1 VSHDVTLD
9 ARTDAELW
17 RAVVAGDLPAF
28 AEVHARH
35 VDRIYRH
42 CFARLGNRSDAE
54 EAVNQVF
61 LEAWRKRG
69 RLEVGDGGVVPW
81 LLAVAGN
88 VARNHLRGRRRHALL
103 VDRLLRH
110 RHGSGLADGADV
122 DARLDADRHTA
133 VLRGAL
139 ARLRPLSQDVVALC
153 AIEGLSY
160 REAADVLGIPVGT
173 VRSRLSRA
181 KATLRQALDAAG
193 VTEQVRGEGSHD
205 A

>member
-1 VSHDVTLD
+1 MTLN

-17 RAVVAGDLPAF
+17 RAVVAGDVSAF

-35 VDRIYRH
+35 VDRVYRH
-42 CFARLGNRSDAE
+42 CYARLGNRSDAE
-54 EAVNQVF
+54 EAANQVF

-69 RLEVGDGGVVPW
+69 RIEVGDGGVVPW

-88 VARNHLRGRRRHALL
+88 VARNHLRGRRRAVAL
-103 VDRLLRH
+103 VSRLHLPGTGH
-110 RHGSGLADGADV
+110 DHGADV
-122 DARLDADRHTA
+122 DARLDAGRHA
-133 VLRGAL
+133 AALRRAL

-153 AIEGLSY
+153 AIEGFSY
-160 REAADVLGIPVGT
+160 SEAAEALGIPVGT

-181 KATLRQALDAAG
+181 KSTLREALEADG
-193 VTEQVRGEGSHD
+193 VTGGDPREGNDD